1 MGRDLTSAGLLDEM
15 GPRFPES
22 AVCMSPRRHGY
33 GRTEDGA
40 MRKLPNIVL
49 GSGDCLPVVRDCAGH
64 GLNRPACRRGHRF
77 HREAGRR
84 ACTSMGA
91 VGLVA
96 GVLLGILSR
105 PSYPLAGQ
113 MPIGVVL
120 SRGAGLTGMDLLFKS
135 AAEDSFNHVLIVTII
150 GIVAGAGLGW
160 YLGSRNASA
169 TSAGPVTISPR
180 SSEGSPQDLTTQH
193 AFCMTCGTRL
203 PSVAAFCPSCGTKRE
218 GVVG

>member
-1 MGRDLTSAGLLDEM
+1 MAEQKTVQCANCQTSFWEAETVCPSCGTALAMGSTDQLVGGAIGFIEKRAGEHALQW
-15 GPRFPES
+15 
-22 AVCMSPRRHGY
+22 
-33 GRTEDGA
+33 
-40 MRKLPNIVL
+40 
-49 GSGDCLPVVRDCAGH
+49 
-64 GLNRPACRRGHRF
+64 
-77 HREAGRR
+77 
-84 ACTSMGA
+84 GA

-193 AFCMTCGTRL
+193 AFCMKCGTRL

-218 GVVG
+218 SVVG